1 MNQPK
6 IVLQIDIEE
15 ERKIEREA
23 EGLVELHDFLRS
35 HVDAPAKDIAKFMP
49 PVDSRAVSRAIQKLS
64 LREQALQPQKKGK
77 LIMTV
82 GIPRSGKTTWAKNFL
97 KESGNAI
104 RVNRDDLRQMLH
116 NGKWT
121 PRNEELTMKA
131 QKAIVEQG
139 LKAGKVVIVDDTNL
153 GEYHKQ
159 RWSQIAKSCNAAFE
173 IKHMDVLPLSE
184 LIRRDHDSDSFR
196 GADVIVRMAL
206 ESKQLTFEKDEVV
219 LCDLDG
225 TLCDIEHR
233 RHHVQGEKKNW
244 NAFFEDVSKDS
255 MRLDVFAMLSEYAK
269 EGKKIIFVSARPER
283 CRKDTEQWLAER
295 MIFLSHD
302 RSYDQIESLL
312 KYEALLMRPDGDSRQ
327 DTIVKKQMLD
337 KYLNK
342 EWIHAVIDDRPCVIR
357 MWREEGLNTIDVG
370 DGEEF

>member
-1 MNQPK
+1 MKDN
-6 IVLQIDIEE
+6 IVQIIDIQE
-15 ERKIEREA
+15 ERKLEKESDA
-23 EGLVELHDFLRS
+23 LVELHDFLKS
-35 HVDAPAKDIAKFMP
+35 HADAPARDIAKFMP
-49 PVDSRAVSRAIQKLS
+49 PVDSRAVNKAIQKLAI
-64 LREQALQPQKKGK
+64 RENKMKQHTQGK
-77 LIMTV
+77 LIITV
-82 GIPRSGKTTWAKNFL
+82 GIPRSGKTTWAKQFL
-97 KESGNAI
+97 KDSGNAI

-121 PRNEELTMKA
+121 PRNEEMTMKA
-131 QKAIVEQG
+131 QKSIVEQG

-159 RWSQIAKSCNAAFE
+159 RWSQVAKDCNAAFE
-173 IKHMDVLPLSE
+173 VKVMDVIPLTE
-184 LIRRDHDSDSFR
+184 LIHRDIHSDSVR
-196 GADVIVRMAL
+196 GSDVIVRMAL
-206 ESKQLTFEKDEVV
+206 EAKQLTFADKEIV

-244 NAFFEDVSKDS
+244 NAFFEDVTKDS
-255 MRLDVFAMLSEYAK
+255 IRLDVFCILNEYVKA
-269 EGKKIIFVSARPER
+269 GKKIIFVSARPER

-302 RSYDQIESLL
+302 ETYNEIAATL

-327 DTIVKKQMLD
+327 DTIVKKQILD
-337 KYLNK
+337 KYLDK
-342 EWIHAVIDDRPCVIR
+342 KWIEAVIDDRPCIIR

-370 DGEEF
+370 DGVEF